1 MDKPDLKPINLN
13 VTLGTIW
20 IAQDRRKAYDKAA
33 KEAGLPLSRW
43 ARELLDKAAGYKP
56 KE

>member
-33 KEAGLPLSRW
+33 KEANQPLSRW